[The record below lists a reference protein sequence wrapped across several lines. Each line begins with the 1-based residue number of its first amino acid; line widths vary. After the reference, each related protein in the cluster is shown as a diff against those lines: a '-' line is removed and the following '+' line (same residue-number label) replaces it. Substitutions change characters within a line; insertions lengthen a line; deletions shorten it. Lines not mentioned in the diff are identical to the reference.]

1 MRRVL
6 ALTSSIV
13 LVDTLFF
20 AALAPLL
27 PHYAHELG
35 LGKAGAGLLSA
46 AFPLG
51 TFVGALPSGMV
62 AARLGVKPTV
72 LIGLCIVAVTTAL
85 FGLATTAWQLDL
97 ARFAQGL
104 ASSFSWTGSL
114 AWLVAVSPRDRRG
127 RLIGRAFAAAVAG
140 ALLGPVLGG
149 VATLTG
155 PGWAFGAVA
164 AASLGLAV
172 WAAVTPAARPE
183 EPQPVRMLAAALRD
197 RRVQL
202 SVWFVVL
209 PALTFGTLAVLGPL
223 RLSALGVGA
232 IGIGAVWLSAGALE
246 TLNNLLVVGRA
257 SDRHGPLV
265 PITAAL
271 IGTVVGAVLLPWP
284 QNEYVLAVLIVA
296 SAVAFGSFYTPGMTM
311 LTHAAE
317 DRGLDYGYGFALH
330 NLARA
335 PGQSIGSAV
344 GGAVAEATHD
354 AVPYLTLALLSLVT
368 LAALRPRRRLRR
380 AAAAAGAPRTSGRPL
395 RQAAERRGDSR

>member
-6 ALTSSIV
+6 ALTSSII

-35 LGKAGAGLLSA
+35 LGKAGAGVLSA
-46 AFPLG
+46 AYPLG
-51 TFVGALPSGMV
+51 TFVGAIPSGMV
-62 AARLGVKPTV
+62 AARLGVKRTV
-72 LIGLCIVAVTTAL
+72 LIGLVGVALTTAL
-85 FGLATTAWQLDL
+85 FGLATSAWQLDV

-104 ASSFSWTGSL
+104 SSSFSWTGSL
-114 AWLVAVSPRDRRG
+114 AWLVAVSSRDRRG
-127 RLIGRAFAAAVAG
+127 QVIGRAFAAAVAG

-172 WAAVTPAARPE
+172 WALLTPAARPE
-183 EPQPVRMLAAALRD
+183 EPQPLRMLGAALRD
-197 RRVQL
+197 RRVLL

-209 PALTFGTLAVLGPL
+209 PALIFGTLAVLGPL

-232 IGIGAVWLSAGALE
+232 IGIGAVWLTAGALE
-246 TLNNLLVVGRA
+246 TLNNLLVIGRA

-265 PITAAL
+265 PIRAAL
-271 IGTVVGAVLLPWP
+271 IGTIAGTVLLPWP
-284 QNEYVLAVLIVA
+284 QNKYVLAVLIVV

-317 DRGLDYGYGFALH
+317 DRGLDYAYGFALL
-330 NLARA
+330 NLAWA
-335 PGQSIGSAV
+335 PGQSIGSAL

-354 AVPYLTLALLSLVT
+354 AVPYLTLALLALVT
-368 LAALRPRRRLRR
+368 LVGLRPWREPVRRWR
-380 AAAAAGAPRTSGRPL
+380 AAATPRQP
-395 RQAAERRGDSR
+395 

>member
-13 LVDTLFF
+13 LVDTIFF

-27 PHYAHELG
+27 PHYAQELG
-35 LGKAGAGLLSA
+35 LGKAGAGVLSA
-46 AFPLG
+46 AYPLG
-51 TFVGALPSGMV
+51 TFVGAIPSGIV
-62 AARLGVKPTV
+62 AARLGVKRTV
-72 LIGLCIVAVTTAL
+72 LIGLLGVALTTAL
-85 FGLATTAWQLDL
+85 FGLATSAWQLDV

-104 ASSFSWTGSL
+104 SSSFSWTGSL
-114 AWLVAVSPRDRRG
+114 SWLVAVSPRDRRG
-127 RLIGRAFAAAVAG
+127 QVIGRAFAAAVAG

-155 PGWAFGAVA
+155 SGWAFGAVA

-172 WAAVTPAARPE
+172 WALLTPAARPE
-183 EPQPVRMLAAALRD
+183 EPQPVGMLVAALRD
-197 RRVQL
+197 RRVLL

-209 PALTFGTLAVLGPL
+209 PALVFGTLAVLGPL

-246 TLNNLLVVGRA
+246 SLNNLFVVGRA
-257 SDRHGPLV
+257 ADRHGPLT
-265 PITAAL
+265 PIRAAL
-271 IGTVVGAVLLPWP
+271 IGTIIGTVLLPWP
-284 QNEYVLAVLIVA
+284 QNAYVLAVLIVV

-317 DRGLDYGYGFALH
+317 DRGLDYGYGFALL
-330 NLARA
+330 NLAWA

-354 AVPYLTLALLSLVT
+354 AVSYFTLALLALVT
-368 LAALRPRRRLRR
+368 LIGLMRSP
-380 AAAAAGAPRTSGRPL
+380 AAAVVRPGR
-395 RQAAERRGDSR
+395 S